1 MSTLVP
7 REQLGTVEAEARG
20 RVEAAEAARRA
31 LQQELL
37 TRTAEAVALDEENA
51 TLRKVAVSAS
61 TGSIKVSSRAPPRLA
76 AVMMTARFII
86 DTAVG
91 FGCFPCCWRPR

>member
-37 TRTAEAVALDEENA
+37 VQLVHVEVVRAL
-51 TLRKVAVSAS
+51 
-61 TGSIKVSSRAPPRLA
+61 P
-76 AVMMTARFII
+76 
-86 DTAVG
+86 
-91 FGCFPCCWRPR
+91 